1 MFGAKTMTVFDD
13 EPSVGS
19 EVRMS
24 GGVVPEGYR
33 AYPPRVNMYA
43 ETVGRAIAAGCGALP
58 ALVCD
63 GGTLTYDE
71 LDRTAGRVAAGL
83 LAAGL
88 AEGDA
93 ILLRS
98 DNRPAYPILA
108 LAAFRIGAVAVMSSS
123 LLLQDDVAYLL
134 ENSGARFAAAPAG
147 LAAPLKALLDAGAL
161 DRLVIVDGPAEGE
174 SEGVISYDSFET
186 CTPIDWIADTEAMAP
201 AFMVYSSGTT
211 GRPKGILHGHRWAI
225 ALGDPVVLHNEYAPG
240 DVTMTS
246 GEFSFMGTF
255 GNNFIGPLRAGA
267 TVALFFGRANPRSV
281 LEAVARFK
289 VNKFLSV
296 PTFYRRVLS
305 EPGVEDGVD
314 LSEVSFV
321 TSAGESLGS
330 TVPEQWS
337 QRFDFPIY
345 EIYGVSEVM
354 TCMANTA
361 YNEVK
366 WGSMG
371 KALPGYRMTIM
382 NDRLEP
388 VAVGESGRLMI
399 HRDDPGMFL
408 CYYRQWEKWQAAHKG
423 EWYDTGDVMRQDE
436 DGYYYYLGRK
446 DDLFKSRGYFI
457 SPQEVENALLKHEAV
472 AEAAVI
478 GIPDDAYGNRIAA
491 FARLAGGN
499 APSDELKGDILKDA
513 RRRLAPYKVPKSLE
527 FLDEVPKNPV
537 GKILRS
543 ALATD

>member
-1 MFGAKTMTVFDD
+1 
-13 EPSVGS
+13 
-19 EVRMS
+19 MS

-33 AYPPRVNMYA
+33 VYPPRVNMYV
-43 ETVGRAIAAGCGALP
+43 ETVGRAIAAGCGELP
-58 ALVCD
+58 ALVWD
-63 GGTLTYDE
+63 GGALSYDE
-71 LDRTAGRVAAGL
+71 LDREVGRVAAGL

-88 AEGDA
+88 AEGDT

-98 DNRPAYPILA
+98 NNRPAYPILA
-108 LAAFRIGAVAVMSSS
+108 LAAFRVGAVAVMSSS
-123 LLLQDDVAYLL
+123 LLLHDEVAYLL
-134 ENSGARFAAAPAG
+134 ENSGARIAAAPAD
-147 LAAPLKALLDAGAL
+147 LAAPLRTLLDAGAL
-161 DRLVIVDGPAEGE
+161 DRLVIVDGQAEGE
-174 SEGVISYDSFET
+174 GLVSYDSFEALD
-186 CTPIDWIADTEAMAP
+186 PIDWTADTEAMTP

-225 ALGDPVVLHNEYAPG
+225 TLGDPVVLHNEYAPG
-240 DVTMTS
+240 DVTMTP

-267 TVALFFGRANPRSV
+267 TIALFFGRANPRLV
-281 LEAVARFK
+281 LEAVARSK

-296 PTFYRRVLS
+296 PTFYRRVLA
-305 EPGVEDGVD
+305 EPGVEDGLD
-314 LSEVSFV
+314 LSAVRYFM
-321 TSAGESLGS
+321 SAGESLGS

-337 QRFDFPIY
+337 RRFDFPIY
-345 EIYGVSEVM
+345 EIYGISEVM

-361 YNEVK
+361 YDEVK

-371 KALPGYRMTIM
+371 KALPGYRMTVM

-388 VAVGESGRLMI
+388 VEVGESGRLMI

-408 CYYRQWEKWQAAHKG
+408 CYYKQWDKWRAAHKG
-423 EWYDTGDVMRQDE
+423 EWYDTGDVVRQDE

-478 GIPDDAYGNRIAA
+478 GIPDDAYGNRVVA
-491 FARLAGGN
+491 FARLADGD
-499 APSDELKGDILKDA
+499 AASDALKDDILGDA
-513 RRRLAPYKVPKSLE
+513 ARRLAPYKVPKSLE
-527 FLDEVPKNPV
+527 FLDEIPKNAV

-543 ALATD
+543 ALPAD